1 MVKLR
6 STVSTSST
14 VPPEDPD
21 PFATGLDAHRAET
34 TANLKELQTS
44 MLAAM
49 RAHSD
54 TMRSELM
61 EELRQLRLTP
71 QSPLRAQAPSFQPPI
86 NHGSPSIP
94 GELDPVITQVLPFPS
109 SSGYFP
115 QSSVPQF
122 PSSDSSVATTVD
134 LSVLPLYSA
143 YVTGGMLSH
152 NSLIDNSVATVVAST
167 NVPVCTVNSSIG
179 HNVFNVGDDSRGIG
193 QVGNQPGYYNPYWN
207 FNPWLGYVNG
217 NFGNGAGNNYVP
229 VGHYQ
234 SLPQSLAQY
243 PQKTHSAALNLQ
255 NNTSIS
261 SSASA
266 IPSSPL
272 NHTSPTPKSQNTTSI
287 YSTTTTAYPQ
297 FHYANYPPLGPHPVH
312 WNQHLHTSPYQS
324 PNHQQSHMDPN
335 LPTMKQMRLDFPIF
349 SGDDPV
355 DWLNKAEQFFQLY
368 QIPVDRRITIAAMHL
383 VENAANLWQ
392 LYLQDNP
399 PSWNHDEVI

>member
-6 STVSTSST
+6 STVSASSMVT
-14 VPPEDPD
+14 PEEPD
-21 PFATGLDAHRAET
+21 PFAAGLDAHRAEMM
-34 TANLKELQTS
+34 ANLKELHTS

-61 EELRQLRLTP
+61 EELRQLCLGP
-71 QSPLRAQAPSFQPPI
+71 QSPLRAQAPSFQSPI

-109 SSGYFP
+109 SSGFFP

-143 YVTGGMLSH
+143 YVTGGILSH
-152 NSLIDNSVATVVAST
+152 NSFIDNSVATAVAST
-167 NVPVCTVNSSIG
+167 NVLVCTVHSSIG
-179 HNVFNVGDDSRGIG
+179 HNVFSVGDDSRGIG

-234 SLPQSLAQY
+234 SLP
-243 PQKTHSAALNLQ
+243 
-255 NNTSIS
+255 
-261 SSASA
+261 
-266 IPSSPL
+266 
-272 NHTSPTPKSQNTTSI
+272 
-287 YSTTTTAYPQ
+287 
-297 FHYANYPPLGPHPVH
+297 
-312 WNQHLHTSPYQS
+312 
-324 PNHQQSHMDPN
+324 
-335 LPTMKQMRLDFPIF
+335 
-349 SGDDPV
+349 
-355 DWLNKAEQFFQLY
+355 
-368 QIPVDRRITIAAMHL
+368 
-383 VENAANLWQ
+383 
-392 LYLQDNP
+392 
-399 PSWNHDEVI
+399 